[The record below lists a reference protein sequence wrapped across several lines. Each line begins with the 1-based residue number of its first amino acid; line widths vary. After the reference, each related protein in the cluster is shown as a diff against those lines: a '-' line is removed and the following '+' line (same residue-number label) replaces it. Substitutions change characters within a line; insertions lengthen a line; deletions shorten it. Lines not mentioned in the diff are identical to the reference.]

1 MENSASRNSADNIA
15 AAVKNLSS
23 RNQLRAFKIIEKS
36 ANIVVNPDDVVL
48 DYQTL
53 PAETLRKLRKFIDVC
68 EVEDQARIQNAAQF
82 TNFTSGAHYL
92 AAAAVNAMHTY
103 REEQMTRSVLVEK
116 QNPTANHMEP
126 RANSSADN
134 RSSSDERRRIRQR
147 REMASSH
154 SSLNSTVGAPKL
166 KQELIME
173 NLKNRLTLTM
183 VDVETERQSILVR
196 DCENVKIQMNGKSRS
211 IKVQGTKKVF
221 LRIESVVDQIE
232 VLDCEQL
239 EMEIAGTAPKISLTK
254 TVGCQLH
261 LADTAKDVEIFSA
274 ECQNV
279 AICLTN
285 ADGSFKELQVPSVLK
300 TVISDEKLSTTVVD
314 SA

>member
-221 LRIESVVDQIE
+221 CASNPWLTKLRCWI
-232 VLDCEQL
+232 
-239 EMEIAGTAPKISLTK
+239 IAGTAPKISLTK